1 MEIVKLNEIYF
12 FRHYLSTLKYRCSK
26 AILDAPSNYPN
37 YELGNGVRTPIEILA
52 HMSYVIRYA
61 QFVFDDQVQLKKE
74 SGNWMEEVHT
84 FFNELHILD
93 NLIKS
98 KGISNKDKIIEKL
111 IQGPLSDA
119 MTHVGQL
126 TMIRRMA
133 GDAIP
138 GENYFIA
145 DVKVE

>member
-1 MEIVKLNEIYF
+1 MDVIYF
-12 FRHYLSTLKYRCSK
+12 LRHYLSSLKYRCSK
-26 AILDAPSNYPN
+26 AILNAPSNYPN

-52 HMSYVIRYA
+52 HMSDLIRYA
-61 QFVFDDQVQLKKE
+61 QSVFDDQVQLNKVT
-74 SGNWMEEVHT
+74 GNWMDEVHT

-98 KGISNKDKIIEKL
+98 KGISNKDRIIEKL